1 MGNLKVEIEPVQDRH
16 GSNYYIGRLD
26 APLLFRAN
34 EGIAFL
40 IFISEA
46 GSEEIQIAH
55 LDSDNGSYSQYYQQG
70 NQLKIKLVKRID
82 AEGNAW
88 FLAKV
93 KFEGLIELSDNGS
106 FMAFLSR
113 EGKEELQLEAKI
125 VDNKKEPEIYYKRR

>member
-1 MGNLKVEIEPVQDRH
+1 MVRCI
-16 GSNYYIGRLD
+16 
-26 APLLFRAN
+26 
-34 EGIAFL
+34 
-40 IFISEA
+40 
-46 GSEEIQIAH
+46 
-55 LDSDNGSYSQYYQQG
+55 SDNGSYSQYYQQG